1 MGARGRIVAVVET
14 AVPQRTHFATKR
26 YLRLTRREWHSL
38 GVGLAFISPWLIG
51 FFVLLV
57 YPIYYTIKMSFT
69 EYSWFG
75 DQKWIGLENYRDMVN
90 DDRFWTAV
98 YNTFYYT
105 ALAVPLGV
113 VVAMVLAIA
122 MNQNLPE
129 VGIFRAI
136 YYLPSVIPLFTLA
149 FIYKILMN
157 PTKGIFNRFFI
168 WVGLPNI
175 NWFGDPQYAKIAL
188 VLLAQYGAGAAAIVF
203 LAALKGI
210 PISLYEAASLD
221 GANAWNKF
229 RNVTLPLMTPV
240 ILYDIILGLSL
251 GLQIFTQVYILS
263 GDPLGGP
270 ANSTMVYVLYLW
282 QNAFTY
288 GALGYAAALAWVLFT
303 VTLFLALIIFWS
315 SRWWVN
321 YEVI

>member
-1 MGARGRIVAVVET
+1 MWT
-14 AVPQRTHFATKR
+14 
-26 YLRLTRREWHSL
+26 
-38 GVGLAFISPWLIG
+38 
-51 FFVLLV
+51 
-57 YPIYYTIKMSFT
+57 
-69 EYSWFG
+69 
-75 DQKWIGLENYRDMVN
+75 GLENYRDLIH
-90 DDRFWTAV
+90 DDRVWTAI

-113 VVAMVLAIA
+113 VVAMVLAMA
-122 MNQNLPE
+122 MNQKLPE

-136 YYLPSVIPLFTLA
+136 YYLPGVIPLFTLA
-149 FIYKILMN
+149 FIFQILMN
-157 PTKGIFNRFFI
+157 PTKGIFNRVFI

-175 NWFGDPQYAKIAL
+175 NWFGDPRYAKLAL
-188 VLLAQYGAGAAAIVF
+188 VILAQYGAGQAAIVF

-210 PISLYEAASLD
+210 PISLYEAAALD
-221 GANAWNKF
+221 GANAWSRF

-270 ANSTMVYVLYLW
+270 ADSTLVYVLYLY

-288 GALGYAAALAWVLFT
+288 GKLGYAAAMSWVLFAIT
-303 VTLFLALIIFWS
+303 FVLALVIFKTS
-315 SRWWVN
+315 KWWVN